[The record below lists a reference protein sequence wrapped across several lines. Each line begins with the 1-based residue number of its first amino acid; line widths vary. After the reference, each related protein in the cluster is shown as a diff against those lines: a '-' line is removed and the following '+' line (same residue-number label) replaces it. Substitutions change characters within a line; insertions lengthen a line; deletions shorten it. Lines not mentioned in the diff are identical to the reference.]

1 MINRL
6 RRANTEQRK
15 LLFSLGT
22 NFATRIPGSI
32 GVLFF
37 LPLLRFGLGTDAY
50 AGLLAASALG
60 TAASFLSGGFNV
72 VGRRLVGEAYS
83 TGNIRAE
90 ATAFASLS
98 AASAASLLFALVII
112 IIYCSAAGAGIP
124 FLIAAALPIIAAFF
138 NTFDNVRSAYNE
150 HYVTATLLIILQL
163 IAYAVGFL
171 VPFTRQH
178 LVVSAFVL
186 ASPYLLASLFAL
198 ALLLRKRSYL
208 IGGSWEFTWRII
220 RDGTVY
226 ALADGLLTAT
236 LSLAVVWLDTAASAQ
251 TAAWFAT
258 LVRLFQIFLMPV
270 LLLLLPLSSYIRVIW
285 NASGPA
291 KQRAFASLTL
301 VMGLGYGGVVGIALL
316 FVSQIYIGDVL
327 HLRAPE
333 NQLYVLPCFV
343 FFAAIVAYRSYS
355 SIAYLV
361 FDDPSHLSWWTTFA
375 VITAVIIG
383 AGSSLEI
390 DALGAINVYA
400 LLAGLLM
407 ISVLIWNVARFIRSS
422 HARALGQTSAPL
434 RVQ

>member
-112 IIYCSAAGAGIP
+112 IIYCSAVGAGIP

-258 LVRLFQIFLMPV
+258 LVRLFQIFLVPV

-316 FVSQIYIGDVL
+316 FVSQIYIGGVL

-422 HARALGQTSAPL
+422 HARALGPTSAPL

>member
-1 MINRL
+1 VINRL

-22 NFATRIPGSI
+22 NFATRIPGLI

-258 LVRLFQIFLMPV
+258 LVRLFQIFLVPV

-422 HARALGQTSAPL
+422 HARALGPTSAPL

>member
-1 MINRL
+1 VISRL
-6 RRANTEQRK
+6 RHTSTEQRK

-37 LPLLRFGLGTDAY
+37 LPLLRFGLGTDDY

-60 TAASFLSGGFNV
+60 TGAAFLSGGFNV

-83 TGNIRAE
+83 RGNLGAE

-98 AASAASLLFALVII
+98 AANAVSMLFAFVII
-112 IIYCSAAGAGIP
+112 LIYCAAVRASTSFMIAGA
-124 FLIAAALPIIAAFF
+124 LPVIAAFF

-150 HYVTATLLIILQL
+150 HYVTATLLIVLQL

-178 LVVSAFVL
+178 MVVSAFVL
-186 ASPYLLASLFAL
+186 TSPYLFASFFAV

-208 IGGSWEFTWRII
+208 IGGSREFTWRII

-236 LSLAVVWLDTAASAQ
+236 LSLAVVWLDTAANSQ

-258 LVRLFQIFLMPV
+258 LVRLFQIFLVPV

-285 NASGPA
+285 TASGPVR
-291 KQRAFASLTL
+291 QRAFASLTL
-301 VMGLGYGGVVGIALL
+301 VMGLGYGALVGITLL
-316 FVSQIYIGDVL
+316 LVSQIYVNGVL
-327 HLRAPE
+327 HLPAPE
-333 NQLYVLPCFV
+333 SPLDVLPCFLL
-343 FFAAIVAYRSYS
+343 FAAIVAYRSYS

-361 FDDPSHLSWWTTFA
+361 FDDPTHLSWWTTLA
-375 VITAVIIG
+375 VVTAVVAG
-383 AGSSLEI
+383 AGSSLLI
-390 DALGAINVYA
+390 DALDAINVYA
-400 LLAGLLM
+400 FLAGSLM
-407 ISVLIWNVARFIRSS
+407 IGVLVWNVARFFRAS
-422 HARALGQTSAPL
+422 HAQALNQTSAPV
-434 RVQ
+434 RIQ

>member
-422 HARALGQTSAPL
+422 HARALGPTSAPL

>member
-1 MINRL
+1 VINRL

-112 IIYCSAAGAGIP
+112 IIYCSAVGAGIP

-258 LVRLFQIFLMPV
+258 LVRLFQIFLVPV

-316 FVSQIYIGDVL
+316 FVSQIYIGGVL

-422 HARALGQTSAPL
+422 HARALGPTSAPL

>member
-1 MINRL
+1 VIKRL
-6 RRANTEQRK
+6 RRANTEQHK

-37 LPLLRFGLGTDAY
+37 LPLLRFGLGTNDY
-50 AGLLAASALG
+50 AALLAASALG
-60 TAASFLSGGFNV
+60 TAATFLSGGFNV
-72 VGRRLVGEAYS
+72 VGRRLVGEAYA
-83 TGNIRAE
+83 TGNIGGQA
-90 ATAFASLS
+90 AACASLS
-98 AASAASLLFALVII
+98 VANGVSMLFALVVIV
-112 IIYCSAAGAGIP
+112 IYCLAAGAGTP
-124 FLIAAALPIIAAFF
+124 FLIAAALPVIAAFF

-150 HYVTATLLIILQL
+150 HYVTATLLIVLQL

-186 ASPYLLASLFAL
+186 TSPYLFASFFAL

-208 IGGSWEFTWRII
+208 IGGSWEFTWHII

-236 LSLAVVWLDTAASAQ
+236 LSLAIVWLDTAATAQ

-258 LVRLFQIFLMPV
+258 LVRLFQIFLVPV

-291 KQRAFASLTL
+291 KQRAFANLTL
-301 VMGLGYGGVVGIALL
+301 VMGLGYGALVGVALL
-316 FVSQIYIGDVL
+316 FVSQIYIGGVL
-327 HLRAPE
+327 HLAAPE
-333 NQLYVLPCFV
+333 SLLDVLPCFLL
-343 FFAAIVAYRSYS
+343 FAAIVAYRSYS

-375 VITAVIIG
+375 VVTAVIIS
-383 AGSSLEI
+383 AGSSLAI
-390 DALGAINVYA
+390 DALGAINIYA
-400 LLAGLLM
+400 FFAGLLM
-407 ISVLIWNVARFIRSS
+407 IGVLFWNVARFIRSS
-422 HARALGQTSAPL
+422 HSKALNLTTATIGIQ
-434 RVQ
+434 